1 MKLLASFLILMF
13 CATCAEASYVTDA
26 LAQMPVKNTSEE
38 SVLSAK
44 IISGGA
50 PAIKELCGMLV
61 PLGTEGKDDT
71 NARDAITS
79 LVRYVGRPGGEAD
92 RVLLSKGLCDGLS
105 GDADWEVKSFFVCRL
120 QDMGH
125 DEAVPALA
133 PLLGDEKLG
142 LYASAAL
149 ERIGTPVATE
159 ALVKALP
166 AATGKLRVGYIKAL
180 GELRAKAAAGEIRKA
195 ALDTDKDI
203 RMAALWALANMGDE
217 SANDLLTKDI
227 KESKSAYEQSRLY
240 DWAILNAKR
249 QSEAGAKEPASAIC
263 LGFLNA
269 PPADDTPANV
279 QIAAARL
286 LVEIQGEGA
295 LGTLLPMVERGDRV
309 FRAGV
314 LDAIARTPGEKIT
327 TALVGRLK
335 ATENADVKVEYLNA
349 LAKRNDAAARPAVIE
364 AMKDADAAVRSA
376 AVGTLVALGRDEAI
390 APLVEMVIAGG
401 TDAKAAAETLSRM
414 PGDKALAGAAGA
426 LDAANAKGKTALLE
440 LLAARGATAQKDAV
454 LKQTADADD
463 AVRLAAFK
471 AMEKIGGEA
480 DAPKLIELAIA
491 AKNDADATA
500 ALKAA
505 AACAAHIADT
515 DHRSDAFVAALG
527 NAKGARRTAIEKAV
541 AKVGG
546 AKALVIVVEDLKN
559 EDKATREGALD
570 ALADW
575 QGADAVAPLLDV
587 AKTGDADQQATAIR
601 GIVRVIQGS
610 PNMPVAEKA
619 AAYGKALAAAKRP
632 EEKRM
637 VLGAIA
643 SEHGQEMFDLAA
655 STLDEE
661 ALKAEASIAVI
672 KTSIPQPK
680 GKAGLKGAKVMDGLA
695 KAIPNCPDGGLKA
708 DAERYLKTLKSRK

>member
-1 MKLLASFLILMF
+1 MKLISALLVLVLAAGF
-13 CATCAEASYVTDA
+13 ARAGYVTDA

-44 IISGGA
+44 IMGGGA
-50 PAIKELCGMLV
+50 PAVKELCGMVL

-71 NARDAITS
+71 NARDAITA

-92 RVLLSKGLCDGLS
+92 RLLLSKGLCDALS
-105 GDADWEVKSFFVCRL
+105 GDADAEVKSFYICRL

-125 DEAVPALA
+125 DEAVSALA
-133 PLLGDEKLG
+133 LLLADEKLG

-149 ERIGTPVATE
+149 ERIGSPAAVE

-180 GELRAKAAAGEIRKA
+180 GALGAKAAAGEIRKS
-195 ALDTDKDI
+195 ALDTDKDVQ
-203 RMAALWALANMGDE
+203 MAALWALANLGDE
-217 SANDLLTKDI
+217 SANDSLMKGI
-227 KESKSAYEQSRLY
+227 KESKSAYDQSRLY

-249 QSEAGAKEPASAIC
+249 QSEAGAKPAAVAIC
-263 LGFLNA
+263 TGFLNA
-269 PPADDTPANV
+269 PPAESTPANV
-279 QIAAARL
+279 RIAAARL

-295 LGTLLPMVERGDRV
+295 LGALLPLAESGDRA
-309 FRAGV
+309 FRASA
-314 LDAIARTPGEKIT
+314 LDAIAKAPGDQIT
-327 TALVGRLK
+327 AALVGRLR
-335 ATENADVKVEYLNA
+335 AAANADVKVEYLHA
-349 LAKRNDAAARPAVIE
+349 LAKRNDAAARPGVIE
-364 AMKDADAAVRSA
+364 ATKDADAEVRGA
-376 AVGTLVALGRDEAI
+376 AIGTLVALGRDEAI
-390 APLVEMVIAGG
+390 APLVEMVVASG
-401 TDAKAAAETLSRM
+401 TDAKAAAEVLGRM
-414 PGDKALAGAAGA
+414 PGDKALAAAAGA

-440 LLAARGATAQKDAV
+440 LLAARGAAGQKDAV

-463 AVRLAAFK
+463 SVRLAAFK
-471 AMEKIGGEA
+471 AMEKVGGET
-480 DAPKLIELAIA
+480 DAAKLIELATG
-491 AKNDADATA
+491 AKDDADATA

-505 AACAAHIADT
+505 AACAARGADAE
-515 DHRSDAFVAALG
+515 HRSDAFVAALG
-527 NAKGARRTAIEKAV
+527 NVKGTRRVAIEKAV

-546 AKALVIVVEDLKN
+546 AKALIIVVQDLQN
-559 EDKATREGALD
+559 FDKATREGALD

-575 QGADAVAPLLDV
+575 QGAEAVAPLLNV

-601 GIVRVIQGS
+601 GVVKVVQGS
-610 PNMPVAEKA
+610 PGMPVAEKA
-619 AAYGKALAAAKRP
+619 AAYSKALEAAKRP

-655 STLDEE
+655 SMLEDQS
-661 ALKAEASIAVI
+661 LKAEVSLAVI

-680 GKAGLKGAKVMDGLA
+680 GVPGLKGAKVVEALE

-708 DAERYLKTLKSRK
+708 DAERYLKTLKPKK